1 MENPVKVLLKFSSTL
16 NRIYFRIYIIF
27 IVILFSLFF
36 DKNVLLVLTEITV
49 RKTALHSSMVDSAE
63 KSVRVVHVI
72 KSSDA

>member
-1 MENPVKVLLKFSSTL
+1 MILKEILLSVARIIYLMENPV
-16 NRIYFRIYIIF
+16 
-27 IVILFSLFF
+27 
-36 DKNVLLVLTEITV
+36 KNVLLVLTEITV